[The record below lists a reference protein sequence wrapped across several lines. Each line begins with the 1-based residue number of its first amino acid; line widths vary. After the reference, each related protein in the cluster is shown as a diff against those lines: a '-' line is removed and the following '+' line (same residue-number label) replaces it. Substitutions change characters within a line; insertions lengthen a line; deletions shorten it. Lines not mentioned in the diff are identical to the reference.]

1 MKNLI
6 KKFSLLL
13 SQFNKVIPKKKNR
26 IVLYSNIGFR
36 DNVEAL
42 YRYLIREG
50 YNRKYAIICSTN
62 EWKKY
67 SELNQIKNV
76 KFVNCYI
83 GVYYFFTS
91 KYFFYCFGKY
101 PIVPTKN
108 QCVVNLWHGMP
119 LKTIGSL
126 VESEEKNKQ
135 NYFTYV
141 LSTSEFFRY
150 HMQNAFQCKREQ
162 VIICGQPRNDDLF
175 DSQIDVRKIFDVPEK
190 SKLICYMP
198 TFRKSDI
205 LGTNNTTSTTCLYE
219 KLKLSK
225 NLESLN
231 YYLKQISAYLFVKPH
246 PMDNYDKNFIKD
258 LSNIIYVDDNIL
270 KHKNLNTYNFLGQ
283 TDALIT
289 DYSSVYFDYL
299 LIDKPIGFII
309 DDLKYYGD
317 IRGFV
322 VEEPESIMPGKKIY
336 NQDDLFSFCKDIAE
350 NIDDYK
356 DERKKINGLVNYYK
370 GKSNCQ
376 HLLKLIGLE

>member
-190 SKLICYMP
+190 SEEQ
-198 TFRKSDI
+198 RK
-205 LGTNNTTSTTCLYE
+205 
-219 KLKLSK
+219 
-225 NLESLN
+225 
-231 YYLKQISAYLFVKPH
+231 VK
-246 PMDNYDKNFIKD
+246 
-258 LSNIIYVDDNIL
+258 
-270 KHKNLNTYNFLGQ
+270 
-283 TDALIT
+283 
-289 DYSSVYFDYL
+289 
-299 LIDKPIGFII
+299 
-309 DDLKYYGD
+309 
-317 IRGFV
+317 R
-322 VEEPESIMPGKKIY
+322 
-336 NQDDLFSFCKDIAE
+336 
-350 NIDDYK
+350 
-356 DERKKINGLVNYYK
+356 
-370 GKSNCQ
+370 GKSA
-376 HLLKLIGLE
+376 G